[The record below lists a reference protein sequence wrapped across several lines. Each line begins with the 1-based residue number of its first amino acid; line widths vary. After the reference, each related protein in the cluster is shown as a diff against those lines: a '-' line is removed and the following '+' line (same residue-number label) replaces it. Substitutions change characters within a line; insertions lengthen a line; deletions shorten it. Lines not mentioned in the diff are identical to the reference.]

1 MTKAKILIVEDELIT
16 AKAIRS
22 ALNSLGYDV
31 LDIVTSGEE
40 AIQKASGSQPDL
52 ILMDIKLDSEMDGI
66 EAARQIKDRFNIP
79 VVYLTA
85 HADDATLERAK
96 ITDPFGY
103 ILKPF
108 EDREL
113 HVAIEIAFYKHKMED
128 TLLHAE
134 KLKSLGII
142 TAGISHEFNNI
153 LAVIMGTAESLEESF
168 KDEQELKNGL
178 NTIIKASDDGAEI
191 VKRMLAFAKA
201 GECTSNYI
209 LADINYLIGQAIDFT
224 MPRWKNTAQSK
235 GICNDIDTNGMKEI
249 PKALCRP
256 SELTDVF
263 INIMNNALDA
273 MPDGG
278 RISFSTD
285 RDENTVSVS
294 VSDTGKGM
302 PEDVKKKIFD
312 PFFTTRRPLGTGL
325 GMSCVY
331 SIIKSHGGKIEVE
344 SEVGEGTTINLNIP
358 IRKNTVQRIVVSP
371 EPDREV
377 ATRKLRILIVD
388 DNEDVCVIMNSFLTR
403 DGHTV
408 RTLNN
413 GIEAIELTRIED
425 FDLVLCDLAM
435 PGLTG
440 YDVIK
445 VLNKLDRRPKVGL
458 ITGWN
463 EKLKVFDE
471 EDTKV
476 DFFLKKPFKHAELT
490 KHINEVFAK

>member
-1 MTKAKILIVEDELIT
+1 MSKTKILIVEDELIT
-16 AKAIRS
+16 AKAIRRS
-22 ALNSLGYDV
+22 LNRLGYDV
-31 LDIVTSGEE
+31 LDNVASGEE
-40 AIQKASGSQPDL
+40 AIQIISKVRPDL
-52 ILMDIKLDSEMDGI
+52 ILMDIILDGKMDGI
-66 EAARQIKDRFNIP
+66 ETASEIKNRFNIP
-79 VVYLTA
+79 LVYLTA
-85 HADDATLERAK
+85 HADNATLERAK
-96 ITDPFGY
+96 ITEPYSY

-108 EDREL
+108 EEREL
-113 HVAIEIAFYKHKMED
+113 HIAIEIAFYKHKMEES
-128 TLLHAE
+128 LLQSE
-134 KLKSLGII
+134 KLKSLGVI
-142 TAGISHEFNNI
+142 TAGVAHEFNNI
-153 LAVIMGTAESLEESF
+153 LAVIMGNAELLNRVKDDKKLET
-168 KDEQELKNGL
+168 GL
-178 NTIIKASDDGAEI
+178 NAIIKASDDGAQI
-191 VKRMLAFAKA
+191 VKRMITYAKA
-201 GECTSNYI
+201 GGSTSNY
-209 LADINYLIGQAIDFT
+209 LLTDINYLIREVIDFT
-224 MPRWKNTAQSK
+224 MPRWKNIAQSE
-235 GICNDIDTNGMKEI
+235 GLYNYLDTEGMKEI
-249 PKALCRP
+249 PEVFCNP
-256 SELTDVF
+256 TELREVF
-263 INIMNNALDA
+263 VNLINNSLDA

-278 RISFSTD
+278 RISFSTES
-285 RDENTVSVS
+285 DENTVFVS
-294 VSDTGKGM
+294 ISDTGKGM

-325 GMSCVY
+325 GMSCAY

-445 VLNKLDRRPKVGL
+445 VLNKLDRRPKIGL
-458 ITGWN
+458 VTGWN

-471 EDTKV
+471 EDIKI
-476 DFFLKKPFKHAELT
+476 DFILKKPFNHSRLT
-490 KHINEVFAK
+490 EHINEAFAR

>member
-1 MTKAKILIVEDELIT
+1 MSKAKILVVEDELIS
-16 AKAIRS
+16 AKGIRS
-22 ALNSLGYDV
+22 ALKSLGYDV
-31 LDIVTSGEE
+31 LDIVASGKE

-52 ILMDIKLDSEMDGI
+52 ILMDIKLDGEMDGI

-108 EDREL
+108 EEREL

-128 TLLHAE
+128 TLLHGE

-142 TAGISHEFNNI
+142 TAGISHEFNNV
-153 LAVIMGTAESLEESF
+153 LAVIMGTAELLEENL

-178 NTIIKASDDGAEI
+178 NTIIKTSDDGAEI

-249 PKALCRP
+249 PKVLCSP
-256 SELTDVF
+256 PELTDVF
-263 INIMNNALDA
+263 INIINNALDA

-285 RDENTVSVS
+285 SDENTVSVS
-294 VSDTGKGM
+294 VSDTGEGM

-325 GMSCVY
+325 GMSCAY

-445 VLNKLDRRPKVGL
+445 VLNKLDRRPKIGL
-458 ITGWN
+458 VTGWN

-471 EDTKV
+471 EDIKI
-476 DFFLKKPFKHAELT
+476 DFILKKPFNHSRLT
-490 KHINEVFAK
+490 EHINEAFAR